1 MKKLFHSFSRTD
13 FGLWAVSELVIIV
26 SFLLFD
32 RENYMTF
39 AASLIGAASL
49 IFCAKGNPF
58 GQVLIIIFAVLYA
71 IISFRFRYYGEM
83 ITYLGMTAP
92 MAVLALISWLKNMSG
107 ENSSEVSVNR
117 LERKEY
123 LFIAFLTAAVTLI
136 FYFILK
142 AFNTANLIVST
153 ISITTSFSA
162 SYLTFRRSPFY
173 ALAYAANDIVLIILW
188 TLGAVSDISCMT
200 MIFCF
205 VIFLINDFYGF
216 VSWKKMQSRQQ
227 SA

>member
-1 MKKLFHSFSRTD
+1 MKNIFGSFSRTD

-32 RENYMTF
+32 RENYITF
-39 AASLIGAASL
+39 AASMIGAASL
-49 IFCAKGNPF
+49 IFCAKGNPV
-58 GQVLIIIFAVLYA
+58 GQVLIIIFAALYA
-71 IISFRFRYYGEM
+71 VISFRFRYYGEM

-92 MAVLALISWLKNMSG
+92 MAVLALISWLRNMSG
-107 ENSSEVSVNR
+107 KNSSEVAVNR

-123 LFIAFLTAAVTLI
+123 LFIAFLTAVVTFI

-142 AFNTANLIVST
+142 AFNTANLFIST
-153 ISITTSFSA
+153 LSITTSFSA

-173 ALAYAANDIVLIILW
+173 ALAYAANDLILIILW
-188 TLGAVSDISCMT
+188 TLGAVSDISCLT
-200 MIFCF
+200 MISCF

-216 VSWKKMQSRQQ
+216 ISWKKMQHRQQ